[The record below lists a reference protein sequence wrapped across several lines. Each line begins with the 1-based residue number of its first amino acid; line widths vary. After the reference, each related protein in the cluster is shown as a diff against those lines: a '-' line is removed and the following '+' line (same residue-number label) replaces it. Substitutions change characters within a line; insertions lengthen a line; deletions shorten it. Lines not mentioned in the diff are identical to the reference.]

1 MGVMRI
7 LGLQILRVK
16 NHEQIMKSRKEAM
29 ATAAKATADL
39 NSATRTITQH
49 EQTIEALKAKC
60 SLVNVS
66 ALENEVRRLRNEKMP
81 GAELQVSDKLEPL
94 VLPSALVQPSTGVE
108 ERRTG
113 YRPEPGEGF
122 DLTSE

>member
-1 MGVMRI
+1 MMRI

-16 NHEQIMKSRKEAM
+16 NHDQIMKSRKEAL
-29 ATAAKATADL
+29 AAAAKATADL

-66 ALENEVRRLRNEKMP
+66 ALENEVRRLRNEKMS

-94 VLPSALVQPSTGVE
+94 VLPSALVQSSTGVE
-108 ERRTG
+108 ERRAG